1 MSTITFTLASI
12 AYVLF
17 SLFIYGLA
25 SFTSAAWIVYLFILV
40 PFYLICVLWVAIKLA
55 AKSKQMIRYRAWLL
69 LPIITSQF
77 FVILSSPA
85 SCYGWHQG
93 VDCYCFVQKYFESKP
108 DSADL
113 SSFVPA
119 NSLHWQFENVFPFAV
134 LMYMIS
140 IIAFLNNVRAKDAT
154 SIIEN

>member
-1 MSTITFTLASI
+1 MSPRQ
-12 AYVLF
+12 
-17 SLFIYGLA
+17 GLA
-25 SFTSAAWIVYLFILV
+25 SFTSAAWIVYLFVLV
-40 PFYLICVLWVAIKLA
+40 PFYLICVFWVAIKLA
-55 AKSKQMIRYRAWLL
+55 AKSKQIIRYRGWLF
-69 LPIITSQF
+69 LPIVTSQI

-93 VDCYCFVQKYFESKP
+93 VDCYCFIQKYFEGNGTNP
-108 DSADL
+108 

-119 NSLHWQFENVFPFAV
+119 NSLHWRFEDVFPFAV

-140 IIAFLNNVRAKDAT
+140 IIAFLNNVRAKNTT